1 MSRKQVSNWSVIM
14 DIFHDMKKH
23 WKGKTP
29 EGHDQFIIPL
39 RPDEDGM
46 IGRECPDKE
55 CQPRYFK
62 IFVPESEK
70 EKNEKIE
77 KEESEELS
85 QSEIICPYCGR
96 RGNMQEFHTKEQI
109 EWIKSMIERDLF
121 RSIQD
126 TFKKALKP
134 SRSRTGSFLN
144 IEFKPGRLP
153 SVRHY
158 IEEKLK
164 REVACNKCG
173 QKYAIYGIALHCP
186 FCGGGHIIIH
196 YERSKQIIL
205 SLLDSGDVILEKG
218 GKEAFHH
225 HLGNCLE
232 DVVSLFEGF
241 HKSLYSKAIRDRGSR
256 EEAKEK
262 ISKMKDPEY
271 FKPILEYLKRNLND
285 CELYQIHEDYGYI
298 IPFLI
303 WANKEVGLKEEE
315 IFDFIFNKTLPDNSN
330 GSKLILSGEVLEIL
344 KVLKVE
350 LSFCRERNMAKDIL
364 DKTVYPQQ
372 RKGGGEA
379 ADF

>member
-1 MSRKQVSNWSVIM
+1 M

-262 ISKMKDPEY
+262 ISKMKTNFQRLSGAEKFFRKDLS
-271 FKPILEYLKRNLND
+271 I
-285 CELYQIHEDYGYI
+285 
-298 IPFLI
+298 
-303 WANKEVGLKEEE
+303 E
-315 IFDFIFNKTLPDNSN
+315 IFAPLTDSEREFLEELFLMRHVITHNLGLVDKKFQEKARSLQRR
-330 GSKLILSGEVLEIL
+330 GEELEISKPDIEKGL
-344 KVLKVE
+344 NLVDNVI
-350 LSFCRERNMAKDIL
+350 REEVRLLGYFD
-364 DKTVYPQQ
+364 
-372 RKGGGEA
+372 
-379 ADF
+379 